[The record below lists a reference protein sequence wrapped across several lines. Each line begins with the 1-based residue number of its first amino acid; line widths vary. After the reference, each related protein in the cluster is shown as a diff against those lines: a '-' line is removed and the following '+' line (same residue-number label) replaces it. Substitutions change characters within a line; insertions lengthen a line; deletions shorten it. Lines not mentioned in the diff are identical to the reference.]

1 MEGLLMNLVTSLEIS
16 FFPMVFLSLGTCC
29 SGCNDFFI
37 KSYRSNSELTNRKKP
52 ETEKEKLEKFL
63 QFAEKMENLLRDFQT
78 VENYEK
84 IREVQ
89 YFLDNAFSEIGKP
102 RFMQIAGPL
111 KNLLENRY
119 RDIRTDVSAKNAKRI
134 IGKIESN
141 SNNAKFYS
149 NIERMII
156 FKNETIS
163 RLYMTRTDLMMV
175 RSVWEEKILKKFRES
190 TKSSYEDLFFKAKL
204 LKDKY
209 KIREFQDLITS
220 LVSIFATTHE
230 EGNSLRDALNENYKK
245 LSLIETWN
253 LPFYE
258 AQLKKAQN
266 KIKTL
271 QTEELSGIDKIN
283 QEITR
288 LKKTEEYYLKLI
300 SALQTEKERIEKEN

>member
-1 MEGLLMNLVTSLEIS
+1 
-16 FFPMVFLSLGTCC
+16 MVFLSLGTCC

-89 YFLDNAFSEIGKP
+89 YFLDNAFSKIEKP

-119 RDIRTDVSAKNAKRI
+119 RDVRTDVSAKNAKKI

-175 RSVWEEKILKKFRES
+175 RSIWEEKILKKFRDV

-220 LVSIFATTHE
+220 QVSIFATTHE
-230 EGNSLRDALNENYKK
+230 EGKSLRDALNENYKK
-245 LSLIETWN
+245 LS
-253 LPFYE
+253 
-258 AQLKKAQN
+258 
-266 KIKTL
+266 
-271 QTEELSGIDKIN
+271 
-283 QEITR
+283 
-288 LKKTEEYYLKLI
+288 
-300 SALQTEKERIEKEN
+300 